1 MTPDAPPIHVR
12 RLVAADR
19 AAWDRLWAGYL
30 KFYEEDVDGRVT
42 EVVFGRLVDP
52 GWSQQRGYVAE
63 VEGEVVG
70 IAHVGLQPSTW
81 STALDCYLEDLY
93 VAPSARGDGAGRALI
108 EHLVAEGREVG
119 WRKVHWLTDTDN
131 ATARRLYDEVGE
143 LADQVRYTIDVT
155 DSPTPL
161 LGHR

>member
-1 MTPDAPPIHVR
+1 MTPDAPPVHVR
-12 RLVAADR
+12 RLMAADR

-30 KFYEEDVDGRVT
+30 EFYEEDVDPGVSDT
-42 EVVFGRLVDP
+42 VFGRLVDP

-81 STALDCYLEDLY
+81 DTVEDCYLEDLY
-93 VAPSARGDGAGRALI
+93 VDPSSRGNGVGRALI
-108 EHLVAEGREVG
+108 EHLVAAGREAG

-143 LADQVRYTIDVT
+143 LADQVRYTIDV
-155 DSPTPL
+155 
-161 LGHR
+161 